1 MAEVIIKTDVSEG
14 NTLQV
19 GLDKKKENI
28 MIKVMKSADHVAN
41 PEEENPLKN

>member
-1 MAEVIIKTDVSEG
+1 MAEVIIASDVNEG

-28 MIKVMKSADHVAN
+28 QIKVLKSGKTAEN
-41 PEEENPLKN
+41 PEKDIPAKN